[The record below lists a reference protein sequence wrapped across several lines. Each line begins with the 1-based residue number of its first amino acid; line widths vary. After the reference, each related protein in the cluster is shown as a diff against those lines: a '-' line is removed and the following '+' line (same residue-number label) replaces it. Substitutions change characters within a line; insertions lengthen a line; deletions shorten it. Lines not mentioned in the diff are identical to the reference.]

1 MKRRL
6 DAIVSAVDEMV
17 GEHAAGLAA
26 EKDRYDAEEDFAHQC
41 RFHRLPAFEREV
53 FFAQQIG
60 RKWRFDFAWRFCM
73 VAVEIEGIV
82 MRKVNGIWQ
91 MGGAHGSIKGFK
103 EDCIK
108 YNTAALLGWTV
119 LRFEQSMVR
128 SEHALGIT
136 KRMLSR
142 RGWKQKS

>member
-6 DAIVSAVDEMV
+6 SAIIDTDERI
-17 GEHAAGLAA
+17 GEIAAGLEV
-26 EKDRYDAEEDFAHQC
+26 EKDRYDAEEDFAQQC
-41 RFHRLPAFEREV
+41 RFHRMPVFEREF

-60 RKWRFDFAWRFCM
+60 RKWRFDFAWRKLM
-73 VAVEIEGIV
+73 IAVEIEGIV
-82 MRKVNGIWQ
+82 MRKINGIWQ

-119 LRFEQSMVR
+119 LRFEQSMVK

-136 KRMLSR
+136 KRLLAR

>member
-6 DAIVSAVDEMV
+6 SAIVEADDLI
-17 GEHAAGLAA
+17 GDHAAGLPT
-26 EKDRYDAEEDFAHQC
+26 EKDRYDAEQDFALQC

-53 FFAQQIG
+53 FFARQIG
-60 RKWRFDFAWRFCM
+60 RGWRFDFAWRFAM
-73 VAVEIEGIV
+73 IAVEIEGIV

-136 KRMLSR
+136 KRMLAK